1 MVNSSSPAF
10 DIYKKI
16 PEINAKSTGV
26 LSKIIVSRS
35 NFICTG
41 WRRISMTESTARAER
56 FDLQAAPSPL
66 YIWEVPQKPVSV
78 RIPFSLID
86 RLEREAVESFR
97 SLTSRGSEIG
107 GLLVGAVTPGSPLV
121 VSIEDYDLIACDYSR
136 GPLYRLSDADMGRFE
151 QAIQQR
157 QAAGRGVA
165 GFFRSHT
172 RKGIA
177 LDADDL
183 TFFQAR
189 FRDPHHVALLVR
201 PFATKASTAGIFIW
215 ENGKVNG
222 EASCQEFPF
231 RSSELGAGQSA
242 EQIEIKAAAT
252 SVPAPLAPK
261 GAVRAQIVPIASRR
275 EISLPPVPPAEPAP
289 HAAPAPLPT
298 PVATAAPA
306 PAPTAAA
313 VVTPPAPAVEEKAA
327 AVPAKTEKPS
337 KSEKTEKIEK
347 LDKIEKTDRN
357 EKTEKVAKIEKAVKT
372 EALAPKVTLPPS
384 KVEKAETLP
393 AFVAPEIIAPE
404 TGSGKGLKLILA
416 AVASIALFVVLFVYP
431 GLMRTSS
438 KPPAPV
444 HQDSSQLQLRVERAN
459 GELLLSWNRDADAI
473 RNASKA
479 VLEITDGEQHENVQM
494 DLAQLANGSIV
505 YSPSGTDIS
514 FKMQV
519 VDKSQKTT
527 ASESVR
533 MLRTRPSPL
542 QEQTDAAAKAAAAA
556 PGTTKPGT
564 ATTPS
569 AATPDPND
577 PAVTEQ
583 PKPAP
588 APLKTFRAESLS
600 QRLRPAA
607 SSDLPDAPT
616 VSAGDRSAPS
626 SIPGVSVSTAA
637 PAPFVPAPA
646 PPAPAATTPATAS
659 STEAKPKSG
668 GQIQQAVLI
677 YRKDAEYPKIAKQ
690 TGAKGT
696 VTLTATIGKDG
707 TIKAVKVVSGHPMLV
722 GAASEA
728 VKQWRYRPTLLN
740 GQPVETETQVLV
752 NFMGDR

>member
-1 MVNSSSPAF
+1 
-10 DIYKKI
+10 
-16 PEINAKSTGV
+16 
-26 LSKIIVSRS
+26 
-35 NFICTG
+35 
-41 WRRISMTESTARAER
+41 MTESTARAER

-121 VSIEDYDLIACDYSR
+121 VSIEDYDLITCDYSR

-189 FRDPHHVALLVR
+189 FRDPHHLALLVR

-242 EQIEIKAAAT
+242 EQADTKAAAT
-252 SVPAPLAPK
+252 SVPAPQAPK

-275 EISLPPVPPAEPAP
+275 EISLPPVPVAEPAP
-289 HAAPAPLPT
+289 HAAPAAPP
-298 PVATAAPA
+298 PVHAAPA
-306 PAPTAAA
+306 THSAPAAPAAA
-313 VVTPPAPAVEEKAA
+313 AAPPTPAAIVTPPAPAVEEKAA
-327 AVPAKTEKPS
+327 VPPAKIEKPV
-337 KSEKTEKIEK
+337 KSEKIEKTEKLEK
-347 LDKIEKTDRN
+347 LEKPEKLEKTEKVEKSEKLEKIEKADRN
-357 EKTEKVAKIEKAVKT
+357 EKTEKLAKAEKSVKT
-372 EALAPKVTLPPS
+372 ETVAPKVALPPS
-384 KVEKAETLP
+384 KIEKPEPVP
-393 AFVAPEIIAPE
+393 AFAQSEISAPEA
-404 TGSGKGLKLILA
+404 GGGKGLKLILA

-431 GLMRTSS
+431 GVMRTSS
-438 KPPAPV
+438 KPVAPV
-444 HQDSSQLQLRVERAN
+444 HQDSSQLQLRVERAA

-479 VLEITDGEQHENVQM
+479 TLVITDGEQHENVEM

-514 FKMQV
+514 FKMEV

-556 PGTTKPGT
+556 GKPAAGATPAT
-564 ATTPS
+564 ATPN
-569 AATPDPND
+569 PND
-577 PAVTEQ
+577 PAAAEPV
-583 PKPAP
+583 KPAP
-588 APLKTFRAESLS
+588 APLKTFRTESLS

-637 PAPFVPAPA
+637 PAPFVPAPP
-646 PPAPAATTPATAS
+646 PPAPAAATPAA

-722 GAASEA
+722 AAASEA

-752 NFMGDR
+752 NFMGEK